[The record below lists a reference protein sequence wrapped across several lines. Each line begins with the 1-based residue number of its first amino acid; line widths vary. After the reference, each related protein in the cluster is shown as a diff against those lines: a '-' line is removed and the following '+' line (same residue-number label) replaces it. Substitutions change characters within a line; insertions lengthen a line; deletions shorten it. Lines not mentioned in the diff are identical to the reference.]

1 MKFDIWTF
9 AFQIINFIVLLFI
22 LKRLLYRPIREI
34 LLKRREL
41 VEKIIEDAEK
51 TKKEALELK
60 AEHSREM
67 DKLGELKVRIVE
79 EMKEEVLKERKWLI
93 GEAEKDAAMRIEK
106 GKALLE
112 MEKTGIENEL
122 KEKAMDIVSAFSA
135 GLLRDIADEE
145 LHRGIWR
152 KFLAE
157 LEGIAKDI
165 AARGLKDETVALE
178 LASAFPLTDEE
189 LGALRGDM
197 EKYLSREVT
206 ISCAVDSALIAGL
219 RIKAGDMVYDSSL
232 SGQIGLFLM
241 KLKEIGHAGSEK
253 S

>member
-1 MKFDIWTF
+1 
-9 AFQIINFIVLLFI
+9 
-22 LKRLLYRPIREI
+22 
-34 LLKRREL
+34 
-41 VEKIIEDAEK
+41 
-51 TKKEALELK
+51 
-60 AEHSREM
+60 
-67 DKLGELKVRIVE
+67 
-79 EMKEEVLKERKWLI
+79 
-93 GEAEKDAAMRIEK
+93 
-106 GKALLE
+106 
-112 MEKTGIENEL
+112 
-122 KEKAMDIVSAFSA
+122 
-135 GLLRDIADEE
+135 
-145 LHRGIWR
+145 
-152 KFLAE
+152 
-157 LEGIAKDI
+157 
-165 AARGLKDETVALE
+165 

>member
-79 EMKEEVLKERKWLI
+79 EMKEEVLKERKRLI